1 MAANG
6 ISTLRAGKRNA
17 KGKRQIAK
25 LKLAE
30 AKRQGRVIVE
40 GDPGNVLEAGKY
52 GTWNHSGAIDNSKAC
67 YRAMNICHI
76 YRLPT
81 RYGIEAGADMSLV
94 YSDIV
99 DHGNAGWL
107 TLTNRPWK
115 DTGATTI

>member
-40 GDPGNVLEAGKY
+40 GDPGNVLDAKY
-52 GTWNHSGAIDNSKAC
+52 GVWNHSGAIDSGKSY
-67 YRAMNICHI
+67 YRAHNICHI

-99 DHGNAGWL
+99 DHGNAGWA